1 MYGARPCCS
10 ALREGIGG
18 LGPLMFDS
26 QTGSAP
32 CIVSV
37 SGAPFIMA
45 WRFSRGSYF
54 DLAKSFPARLINRY
68 LRAAG
73 ALLLLPPGRASFW
86 WIGARDR
93 PQDALGRAPLC
104 GEGPRRAAEEGG
116 AAANLDLRTLDD
128 R

>member
-10 ALREGIGG
+10 ALRGGIGG
-18 LGPLMFDS
+18 LGPLMFDG

-37 SGAPFIMA
+37 SGAPFVMA

-104 GEGPRRAAEEGG
+104 GEGPRRSRGG
-116 AAANLDLRTLDD
+116 R
-128 R
+128 RSR

>member
-1 MYGARPCCS
+1 M
-10 ALREGIGG
+10 
-18 LGPLMFDS
+18 MFDG

-37 SGAPFIMA
+37 SGAPFVMA

-73 ALLLLPPGRASFW
+73 ALLLLPPGRASC
-86 WIGARDR
+86 DR
-93 PQDALGRAPLC
+93 PQDALGRGPAV
-104 GEGPRRAAEEGG
+104 GEGPRRSRGGG

>member
-1 MYGARPCCS
+1 MARGPAV
-10 ALREGIGG
+10 ALLGGIGG
-18 LGPLMFDS
+18 LGPLMFDG

-37 SGAPFIMA
+37 SGAPFVMA

-86 WIGARDR
+86 WIGARS
-93 PQDALGRAPLC
+93 AAGCVGR
-104 GEGPRRAAEEGG
+104 GPRCAGRGLGAAEE
-116 AAANLDLRTLDD
+116 AAQPLI
-128 R
+128 

>member
-1 MYGARPCCS
+1 
-10 ALREGIGG
+10 
-18 LGPLMFDS
+18 MFDG

-37 SGAPFIMA
+37 SGAPFVMA

-54 DLAKSFPARLINRY
+54 DLAKSFPRLINRY

-93 PQDALGRAPLC
+93 PQDALG
-104 GEGPRRAAEEGG
+104 GGPAVWRGLGAAEEGG

>member
-1 MYGARPCCS
+1 MARGPAV
-10 ALREGIGG
+10 AL
-18 LGPLMFDS
+18 LGRYRRAWPSDVLTD

-93 PQDALGRAPLC
+93 PQDALGRGPAVR
-104 GEGPRRAAEEGG
+104 GGASAQPRRAAQP
-116 AAANLDLRTLDD
+116 LI
-128 R
+128 

>member
-1 MYGARPCCS
+1 MARGPAV
-10 ALREGIGG
+10 ALLGGIGG
-18 LGPLMFDS
+18 LGPLMFDG

-37 SGAPFIMA
+37 SGAPFVMA

-93 PQDALGRAPLC
+93 PQDALGGGPAVRGGASAQ
-104 GEGPRRAAEEGG
+104 PRRAAQ
-116 AAANLDLRTLDD
+116 LLI
-128 R
+128 

>member
-1 MYGARPCCS
+1 MHRFGVW
-10 ALREGIGG
+10 GT
-18 LGPLMFDS
+18 F
-26 QTGSAP
+26 
-32 CIVSV
+32 V
-37 SGAPFIMA
+37 MA

-93 PQDALGRAPLC
+93 PQDALGGGPAVW
-104 GEGPRRAAEEGG
+104 GGASAQPRRAG

>member
-1 MYGARPCCS
+1 
-10 ALREGIGG
+10 
-18 LGPLMFDS
+18 MFDG

-37 SGAPFIMA
+37 SGAPFVMA

-73 ALLLLPPGRASFW
+73 ALLLLHLVGHPSGGLVLVIGRRMRW
-86 WIGARDR
+86 
-93 PQDALGRAPLC
+93 
-104 GEGPRRAAEEGG
+104 EGPRCVGRGLGAAEE
-116 AAANLDLRTLDD
+116 AAQPLI
-128 R
+128 

>member
-1 MYGARPCCS
+1 
-10 ALREGIGG
+10 
-18 LGPLMFDS
+18 
-26 QTGSAP
+26 
-32 CIVSV
+32 
-37 SGAPFIMA
+37 MA

-93 PQDALGRAPLC
+93 PQDALGGGPRC
-104 GEGPRRAAEEGG
+104 GEGPRRSRGG

>member
-1 MYGARPCCS
+1 
-10 ALREGIGG
+10 
-18 LGPLMFDS
+18 MFDS
-26 QTGSAP
+26 QTGGAP

-104 GEGPRRAAEEGG
+104 GEGPRRSRGG
-116 AAANLDLRTLDD
+116 AAQPLI
-128 R
+128 

>member
-1 MYGARPCCS
+1 MTIA
-10 ALREGIGG
+10 ALAKQW
-18 LGPLMFDS
+18 P
-26 QTGSAP
+26 P
-32 CIVSV
+32 
-37 SGAPFIMA
+37 
-45 WRFSRGSYF
+45 SRGLFHVWRGVSCAP
-54 DLAKSFPARLINRY
+54 DRHV

-93 PQDALGRAPLC
+93 PQDALGR
-104 GEGPRRAAEEGG
+104 GPRCAGRGLGAAEEGG

>member
-1 MYGARPCCS
+1 MHRFGVW
-10 ALREGIGG
+10 GT
-18 LGPLMFDS
+18 F
-26 QTGSAP
+26 
-32 CIVSV
+32 V
-37 SGAPFIMA
+37 MA

-93 PQDALGRAPLC
+93 PQDALGR
-104 GEGPRRAAEEGG
+104 GPAVWGGPGAAEEAS

>member
-1 MYGARPCCS
+1 MHRFGVWGTFR
-10 ALREGIGG
+10 
-18 LGPLMFDS
+18 
-26 QTGSAP
+26 
-32 CIVSV
+32 
-37 SGAPFIMA
+37 MA

-93 PQDALGRAPLC
+93 PQDALKEGPAVR
-104 GEGPRRAAEEGG
+104 GGPRRAAER
-116 AAANLDLRTLDD
+116 AARPLI
-128 R
+128 

>member
-1 MYGARPCCS
+1 
-10 ALREGIGG
+10 
-18 LGPLMFDS
+18 MFDG

-37 SGAPFIMA
+37 SGAPFVMA

-73 ALLLLPPGRASFW
+73 ARCCYFHLVGHPSGGLVLVIGRRMRW
-86 WIGARDR
+86 EG
-93 PQDALGRAPLC
+93 APLW
-104 GEGPRRAAEEGG
+104 GGGLGAAEEGG

>member
-1 MYGARPCCS
+1 
-10 ALREGIGG
+10 
-18 LGPLMFDS
+18 MFDD

-93 PQDALGRAPLC
+93 PQDALGRGPRCA
-104 GEGPRRAAEEGG
+104 GGASAQPRRAAQP
-116 AAANLDLRTLDD
+116 LI
-128 R
+128 

>member
-1 MYGARPCCS
+1 
-10 ALREGIGG
+10 
-18 LGPLMFDS
+18 MFDG

-37 SGAPFIMA
+37 SGAPFVMA

-73 ALLLLPPGRASFW
+73 ALLLLHLVGHPSGGLVLVIGRRMRW
-86 WIGARDR
+86 
-93 PQDALGRAPLC
+93 GR
-104 GEGPRRAAEEGG
+104 GPRCVGRGLGAAEEAG

>member
-1 MYGARPCCS
+1 
-10 ALREGIGG
+10 
-18 LGPLMFDS
+18 MFDG

-37 SGAPFIMA
+37 SGAPFVMA

-86 WIGARDR
+86 WIGA
-93 PQDALGRAPLC
+93 QIGRRMRWEGAPLC
-104 GEGPRRAAEEGG
+104 GEGPRRSRGG
-116 AAANLDLRTLDD
+116 R
-128 R
+128 RSR

>member
-1 MYGARPCCS
+1 
-10 ALREGIGG
+10 
-18 LGPLMFDS
+18 MFDG

-37 SGAPFIMA
+37 SGAPFVMA

-86 WIGARDR
+86 WIGVVI
-93 PQDALGRAPLC
+93 GRRMRWEGAPLW
-104 GEGPRRAAEEGG
+104 GGASAQPRR
-116 AAANLDLRTLDD
+116 R
-128 R
+128 RSR

>member
-1 MYGARPCCS
+1 
-10 ALREGIGG
+10 
-18 LGPLMFDS
+18 MFDG

-37 SGAPFIMA
+37 SGAPFVMA

-93 PQDALGRAPLC
+93 PQDALGGGPAVR
-104 GEGPRRAAEEGG
+104 EGPRRSRGGG

>member
-1 MYGARPCCS
+1 
-10 ALREGIGG
+10 
-18 LGPLMFDS
+18 MFDD

-93 PQDALGRAPLC
+93 PQDALGR
-104 GEGPRRAAEEGG
+104 GPRCAGRGLGAAEEGG

>member
-1 MYGARPCCS
+1 MHRFGVW
-10 ALREGIGG
+10 GT
-18 LGPLMFDS
+18 F
-26 QTGSAP
+26 
-32 CIVSV
+32 V
-37 SGAPFIMA
+37 MA

-93 PQDALGRAPLC
+93 PQDALGGAPLC
-104 GEGPRRAAEEGG
+104 GGGASAQPRRAAQP
-116 AAANLDLRTLDD
+116 LI
-128 R
+128 

>member
-1 MYGARPCCS
+1 MHRFGVW
-10 ALREGIGG
+10 GT
-18 LGPLMFDS
+18 F
-26 QTGSAP
+26 
-32 CIVSV
+32 V
-37 SGAPFIMA
+37 MA

-93 PQDALGRAPLC
+93 PQDALGGGPAA
-104 GEGPRRAAEEGG
+104 GEGPRRSRGG
-116 AAANLDLRTLDD
+116 WRS

>member
-10 ALREGIGG
+10 ALRGGIGG
-18 LGPLMFDS
+18 LGPLMFDD
-26 QTGSAP
+26 QTGGAP

-37 SGAPFIMA
+37 SGAPFVMA

-104 GEGPRRAAEEGG
+104 GEGPRRSRGG
-116 AAANLDLRTLDD
+116 R
-128 R
+128 RSR

>member
-1 MYGARPCCS
+1 
-10 ALREGIGG
+10 
-18 LGPLMFDS
+18 MFDS

-73 ALLLLPPGRASFW
+73 GRCCYFHLVGHPSGGLVLVIGRRMRWGGGPAVRGGAS
-86 WIGARDR
+86 A
-93 PQDALGRAPLC
+93 Q
-104 GEGPRRAAEEGG
+104 PRRAAQP
-116 AAANLDLRTLDD
+116 LI
-128 R
+128 

>member
-1 MYGARPCCS
+1 MARGPAV
-10 ALREGIGG
+10 ALLGGIGG
-18 LGPLMFDS
+18 LGPLMFDG

-37 SGAPFIMA
+37 SGAPFVMA

-93 PQDALGRAPLC
+93 PQDALGGGPAV
-104 GEGPRRAAEEGG
+104 GEGPRRSRGG
-116 AAANLDLRTLDD
+116 R
-128 R
+128 RSR

>member
-10 ALREGIGG
+10 ALRGGIGG

-37 SGAPFIMA
+37 SGAPFDMA

-93 PQDALGRAPLC
+93 PQDALGGGPAVRGGASAQ
-104 GEGPRRAAEEGG
+104 PRRAAQP
-116 AAANLDLRTLDD
+116 LI
-128 R
+128 

>member
-1 MYGARPCCS
+1 
-10 ALREGIGG
+10 
-18 LGPLMFDS
+18 MFDG

-37 SGAPFIMA
+37 SGAPFVMA

-93 PQDALGRAPLC
+93 PQDALG
-104 GEGPRRAAEEGG
+104 GGPAVGGRGLGAAEEGG